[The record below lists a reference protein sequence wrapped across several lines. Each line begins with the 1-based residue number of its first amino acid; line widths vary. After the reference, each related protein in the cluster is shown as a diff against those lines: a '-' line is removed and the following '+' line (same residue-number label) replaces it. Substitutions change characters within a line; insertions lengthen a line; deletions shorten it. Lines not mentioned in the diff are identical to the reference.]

1 MKTFILVRRDTNEI
15 VSSKKFD
22 SFDDARI
29 ERHKMEIANPDVII
43 DIFVKTGF
51 QVGDKVKFNEET
63 KKKFRTWL
71 KRKDNYGRGRFCE
84 ELKQFDLDGYFTVIG
99 MDDEIIDDPMR
110 VKLKEMPDWY
120 FNLNEFV
127 REE

>member
-1 MKTFILVRRDTNEI
+1 MKTFILVRLDTMEI

-43 DIFVKTGF
+43 DIFVKSGF

-63 KKKFRTWL
+63 KKRFQTWL
-71 KRKDNYGRGRFCE
+71 KGKDYFGRKEFCE
-84 ELKQFDLDGYFTVIG
+84 KLKQFDLDGYFTVIG
-99 MDDEIIDDPMR
+99 VGDEIIDSSMS
-110 VKLKEMPDWY
+110 VKLKEMPGWY
-120 FNLNEFV
+120 FISSEFV

>member
-1 MKTFILVRRDTNEI
+1 MKTFILVRRDTMEI

-43 DIFVKTGF
+43 DIFVNTSF
-51 QVGDKVKFNEET
+51 QVGDKVKLNEET
-63 KKKFRTWL
+63 KKKFQTWL
-71 KRKDNYGRGRFCE
+71 KRNDNCGRKKFCE
-84 ELKQFDLDGYFTVIG
+84 VLKQFDLDSYFTVIG
-99 MDDEIIDDPMR
+99 IGDEIMDDPNR
-110 VKLKEMPDWY
+110 VILEEMPDWY
-120 FNLNEFV
+120 FHSNEFV

>member
-1 MKTFILVRRDTNEI
+1 MKTFILVRRDTMEI

-29 ERHKMEIANPDVII
+29 ERRKMEIANPNVII
-43 DIFVKTGF
+43 DIFVNTSF

-63 KKKFRTWL
+63 KKKFQTWL
-71 KRKDNYGRGRFCE
+71 KEKDNCGRIQFCE

-99 MDDEIIDDPMR
+99 IDDGIGDDMR
-110 VKLKEMPDWY
+110 IILEEMRGWY
-120 FNLNEFV
+120 FHSNEFV